1 MHILVTRPIHQA
13 NATAEVLKARGH
25 VPTIE
30 PMLVVERLATPMPEG
45 PFSGVILTSANAL
58 PMLTSS
64 AEARGTLSLPVLTT
78 GKATAQAARDAG
90 FESVTAHP
98 GSALDLVAH
107 LPTWMEQNGLNGSL
121 LYPCAE
127 TTAHNLN
134 EVLAERGISCLH
146 WPVYRT
152 DAAKDFSRTAKQG
165 LQNSHFDAV
174 LLYSRRTAHTFVQLM
189 RNNNLA
195 MEGLRTYV
203 MSKDIYEALP
213 KELQTHAQYPNRP
226 AEADL
231 LHLIAP

>member
-13 NATAEVLKARGH
+13 NATAGALKVLGH

-30 PMLVVERLATPMPEG
+30 PMLVVDRLATAMPKG
-45 PFSGVILTSANAL
+45 PFFGVILTSANAL
-58 PMLTSS
+58 PILTDS
-64 AEARGTLSLPVLTT
+64 AKARKALTLPVLTT

-107 LPTWMEQNGLNGSL
+107 LPAWMEQNGLTSPL

-134 EVLAERGISCLH
+134 EILAEMGISCLH

-152 DAAKDFSRTAKQG
+152 DVAKDFSQTTKQG
-165 LQNSHFDAV
+165 LQDGHFDAV

-213 KELQTHAQYPNRP
+213 KELQTHAHYPNRP